1 MNIENEIIKILAD
14 ANIKESTACDF
25 IAYLHDCGIVADT
38 IKVLNNDD
46 ELNFE
51 NVMYWFNNYLEDNK
65 NEY

>member
-25 IAYLHDCGIVADT
+25 IEYLNDCGIIAET

-46 ELNFE
+46 ELNHA
-51 NVMYWFNNYLEDNK
+51 NVMHWFNNYLEDNK
-65 NEY
+65 YEH

>member
-14 ANIKESTACDF
+14 ANIKECDF
-25 IAYLHDCGIVADT
+25 IEYLNDCGIIAET

-46 ELNFE
+46 ELNHA

-65 NEY
+65 YEH